1 MKLSNEQLKQI
12 IKEELEAVQQEG
24 FMDSVKGMFGGSSPA
39 MKGFNQGS
47 KHKFS
52 GTPEELNQR
61 KEKFVEVDGPLVAI
75 RNITKSLRNSR
86 GTTENYFFGREV
98 KSGMIDPEKIRLAIK
113 KDLEGID
120 ALGYTSR
127 NKKGDLS
134 FPDVIE
140 NPSRMADLV
149 GDPHK
154 GWQLIA
160 QYISGKVSLD
170 KIIKRKNAKDL
181 FAVQQAYA
189 AKQLG

>member
-61 KEKFVEVDGPLVAI
+61 KEEFVEVDGPLVAI

-98 KSGMIDPEKIRLAIK
+98 KSAAFRNANFSSRVFGNLQSKGNL
-113 KDLEGID
+113 LEC
-120 ALGYTSR
+120 SR
-127 NKKGDLS
+127 CLEPKKGTLTS
-134 FPDVIE
+134 KPCVIE
-140 NPSRMADLV
+140 CLST
-149 GDPHK
+149 
-154 GWQLIA
+154 
-160 QYISGKVSLD
+160 SLNWKFD
-170 KIIKRKNAKDL
+170 N
-181 FAVQQAYA
+181 
-189 AKQLG
+189 